1 MEPHLVTSE
10 ELPLCLTWARD
21 LIYGEAPAEEYIA
34 GTWNRDGKDIL
45 LRIRF
50 YDRRQKREHIS
61 IYEVRGER
69 GWGEEFLIFEKPA
82 DFSYPPSGAAILRHL
97 EGIVVF
103 PATLRLQWAA
113 REGLVVVAAASIEE
127 GANPNEK
134 DRLGELPLDA
144 LAAAARKAA
153 GAAIESLRLLA
164 TRGGGDE
171 EAFVRSLASLA
182 GLHEI
187 RSCLLAAGA
196 KAHGPFRQMVRD
208 GNFEEAQAEFDEGV
222 QIDTITPNGTTLLI
236 ERILHRDEAAVA
248 WLLDH
253 GADPN
258 WDGRRKLPVHF
269 ARTCPH
275 INPQDSHFLVITP
288 FSTACIAGFP
298 EGIDLLVKAG
308 SKFGWPDFV
317 ESYEIFD
324 EQFFPDWVKAR
335 LQAHQPPPSDSSND
349 SR

>member
-21 LIYGEAPAEEYIA
+21 HIHGEAPAEEYIA
-34 GTWNRDGKDIL
+34 GTWGRDNEDVL

-50 YDRRQKREHIS
+50 YDCRRKREHVS

-113 REGLVVVAAASIEE
+113 REGLVVVAAAAIAE
-127 GANPNEK
+127 GANPNELDSK
-134 DRLGELPLDA
+134 GELPLDA
-144 LAAAARKAA
+144 LAIAASKAA
-153 GAAIESLRLLA
+153 GELLESFRMFA
-164 TRGGGDE
+164 TRDGGDE
-171 EAFVRSLASLA
+171 EAFVQTLAALA
-182 GLHEI
+182 DLHEI
-187 RSCLLAAGA
+187 RSRLLAAGA
-196 KAHGPFRQMVRD
+196 KNHGPFRQMVCAGD
-208 GNFEEAQAEFDEGV
+208 FEGAQAEFGKGI
-222 QIDTITPNGTTLLI
+222 QIDAVTPNGTTLLI
-236 ERILHRDEAAVA
+236 ERILHRDEPAVA
-248 WLLDH
+248 WLLGH
-253 GADPN
+253 GADPD
-258 WDGRRKLPVHF
+258 WDGNRKLPAQF

-288 FSTACIAGFP
+288 FSAACIAGFP

-308 SKFGWPDFV
+308 SKFGHPEFV
-317 ESYEIFD
+317 EAHEIFD

-335 LQAHQPPPSDSSND
+335 LQAHQAPAGD
-349 SR
+349 